1 MRNNLKGIL
10 EERGIKQKWLQER
23 VGLSRTAL
31 NRVINGLSTPSLD
44 AALRIAK
51 VLEIPVEAIWQ
62 LDD

>member
-1 MRNNLKGIL
+1 MRNNLKEIL

-31 NRVINGLSTPSLD
+31 NRVINGLSIPSLE

-51 VLEIPVEAIWQ
+51 VLEIPVEVIWQ

>member
-51 VLEIPVEAIWQ
+51 VLEIPVEVIWQ